1 MSTTSGSVYH
11 SRVTQPASPRTV
23 ELVVP
28 VLNEEG
34 NLGALYDEVA
44 RVFREKVPHVDWR
57 VVFVDDGSRDRSWA
71 LLTELA
77 RRHPNIRGLRLNR
90 NYGAHLAISAGIQCA
105 DADAVVVLAADLQDP
120 PAVVAEFVRR
130 WEDGF
135 KVVWGVRAARPH
147 EAWHRKAF
155 SHVFHRLVR
164 RYALP
169 SYPSQGTGSFCLMDR
184 VVARNLGRMREDFRT
199 IFGLVALQGYPAA
212 EVPYTREERQR
223 GQSGWSVAR
232 MIRTAIDVFTSYSH
246 LPVRII
252 TWVGVVSC
260 LLAFL
265 GIVYQLAVW
274 SLYGSVRGWTMLF
287 AAVCFFGG
295 VQTLALGVLG
305 EYIWRTFHEVK
316 RRPLWFVE
324 DATFDVER
332 ARP

>member
-1 MSTTSGSVYH
+1 MVVS
-11 SRVTQPASPRTV
+11 QPRPARTV

-34 NLGALYDEVA
+34 NLTALYEEVG

-57 VVFVDDGSRDRSWA
+57 MICVDDGSRDRSWA
-71 LLTELA
+71 MLTEMA
-77 RRHPNIRGLRLNR
+77 TRYDNVRAIRLNR

-105 DADAVVVLAADLQDP
+105 EGDAVVVLAADMQDP

-130 WEDGF
+130 WEEGS
-135 KVVWGVRAARPH
+135 KVVWGVRTARRK

-155 SHVFHRLVR
+155 SRVFHLLVR

-169 SYPSQGTGSFCLMDR
+169 TYPAQGTGSFCLVDR
-184 VVARNLGRMREDFRT
+184 VVAQNLRRMREDFRT
-199 IFGLVALQGYPAA
+199 IFGLVAMQGYTAA
-212 EVPYTREERQR
+212 EVPYVREERTR
-223 GQSGWSVAR
+223 GQSGWSIAR

-252 TWVGVVSC
+252 TWVGILSC
-260 LLAFL
+260 LLAFA
-265 GIVYQLAVW
+265 GIVYQLAIY

-295 VQTLALGVLG
+295 VQTLALGILG

-324 DATFDVER
+324 EATFDLER

>member
-1 MSTTSGSVYH
+1 MKV
-11 SRVTQPASPRTV
+11 PAQRRTV

-34 NLGALYDEVA
+34 NLGAFHDEVE
-44 RVFREKVPHVDWR
+44 RVFRDKVPHVDWR
-57 VVFVDDGSRDRSWA
+57 VVFVDDGSRDRSWT

-77 RRHPNIRGLRLNR
+77 RRHDNVRALRLNH
-90 NYGAHLAISAGIQCA
+90 NYGAHLAISAGMQCA

-130 WEDGF
+130 WEEGF
-135 KVVWGVRAARPH
+135 KVVWGVRAGRKR

-155 SHVFHRLVR
+155 SRVFHWIVR

-169 SYPSQGTGSFCLMDR
+169 TYPSQGTGSFCLVDR
-184 VVARNLGRMREDFRT
+184 VVASNLRRMHEDFRT

-212 EVPYTREERQR
+212 EVPYVREERVR
-223 GQSGWSVAR
+223 GHSGWSIAR
-232 MIRTAIDVFTSYSH
+232 MVRTAIDVFTSYSH
-246 LPVRII
+246 LPVRMI
-252 TWVGVVSC
+252 TWVGIVSC
-260 LLAFL
+260 ALAFV
-265 GIVYQLAVW
+265 GIVYQLAIY

-287 AAVCFFGG
+287 SAVCFFGG
-295 VQTLALGVLG
+295 VQTLALGILG

-324 DATFDVER
+324 DATFELGPP
-332 ARP
+332 RP

>member
-1 MSTTSGSVYH
+1 MAV
-11 SRVTQPASPRTV
+11 PAQRRTV

-34 NLGALYDEVA
+34 NLAAFYEEVG
-44 RVFREKVPHVDWR
+44 RVFRDKVPQVDWR

-71 LLTELA
+71 LLADLA
-77 RRHPNIRGLRLNR
+77 RRQANVRALRLNH

-105 DADAVVVLAADLQDP
+105 EGDAVVVLAADLQDP

-130 WEDGF
+130 WEEGF
-135 KVVWGVRAARPH
+135 KVVWGVRAGRKR

-155 SHVFHRLVR
+155 SRVFHWLVR

-169 SYPSQGTGSFCLMDR
+169 TYPSQGTGSFCLVDR
-184 VVARNLGRMREDFRT
+184 VVALNLRRMHEDFRT

-212 EVPYTREERQR
+212 EVPYVREERVR
-223 GQSGWSVAR
+223 GQSGWSVRR
-232 MIRTAIDVFTSYSH
+232 MIHTAIDVFTSYSH

-265 GIVYQLAVW
+265 GIVYQLAIYF
-274 SLYGSVRGWTMLF
+274 LYGSVRGWTMMF

-295 VQTLALGVLG
+295 VQTLALGILG

-324 DATFDVER
+324 DATFALEPP
-332 ARP
+332 RP